1 MEILKT
7 TEKLIFDILILIYQ
21 KLQEIIK
28 SFNKPT
34 QSQT

>member
-7 TEKLIFDILILIYQ
+7 TEKLIFDILILIYP